1 MSQLKLRAWDELNKV
16 MHYDFEYIATGSEG
30 DDWIIFKSDKQTLK
44 DGNVFD
50 NPYMRKQFHIMQS
63 TDAFDKNGKEIYEED
78 LIKLNGKGPLDEY
91 PSDDEV
97 EVKDKILRVRFLDGT
112 WWLCNLKGKYRYY
125 TIMNYVLNDDFKI
138 EVVGN
143 TFENEEDQHA

>member
-63 TDAFDKNGKEIYEED
+63 TGTFDKNGKEIFEGDIVKGIKKNKYQGQSSVFVDGLLIQPFSYLDCYDTELFEVIGNIHEQPNLVED
-78 LIKLNGKGPLDEY
+78 
-91 PSDDEV
+91 
-97 EVKDKILRVRFLDGT
+97 
-112 WWLCNLKGKYRYY
+112 
-125 TIMNYVLNDDFKI
+125 
-138 EVVGN
+138 
-143 TFENEEDQHA
+143 